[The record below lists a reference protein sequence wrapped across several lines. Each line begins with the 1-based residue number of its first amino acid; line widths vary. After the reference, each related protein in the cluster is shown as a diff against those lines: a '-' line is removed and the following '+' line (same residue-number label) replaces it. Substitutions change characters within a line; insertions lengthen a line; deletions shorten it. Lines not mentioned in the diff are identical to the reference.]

1 MNFRA
6 TTQRQLAAAFKSGAL
21 NMPTTTGE
29 TNMKPTYNELLTLL
43 DACSEAV
50 EEAAKREARKG
61 TNEYGLKNITWK
73 LRLERVHEILKA
85 ADFEA

>member
-1 MNFRA
+1 M
-6 TTQRQLAAAFKSGAL
+6 T
-21 NMPTTTGE
+21 
-29 TNMKPTYNELLTLL
+29 KPTYNELLTLL

-50 EEAAKREARKG
+50 EEAARREARKG

-73 LRLERVHEILKA
+73 LRLERVQEILKA